1 MERPHY
7 LILLPVVIL
16 LAYCGGPTGRIDRT
30 TENGVEVVLN
40 QLSPYPG
47 GKVRGMTLERLFSI
61 DTESASVRDAGL
73 PDIIGFDV
81 DSQGRIFVLRTEKG
95 EGHFLFLFDDQGRF
109 LKSFGRMGQGP
120 GELQFPR
127 FLALD
132 DLDQVL
138 IHDNGS
144 LSRFDKDG
152 NFLAAEALVDPG
164 PVQRG
169 PGGDLLLKSTSMNPE
184 GEKVIFSSAIMRLG
198 ADSREQGVLDAYKVA
213 IKPDEINP
221 IEPSFWAAASRERT
235 FVANE
240 SRGYEIRVYDRNGSL
255 VRIIRKDYQPVP
267 VSEAYREKTIKLFG
281 PRFQGRLHFPNN
293 LAPFQSLTA
302 DENGRLLVAT
312 FELGDKPGEFLFD
325 IFDEDGVFVGRK
337 SLRAVIWESAL
348 WIRMKADKLYALQ
361 EKDNGF
367 KEISVYRLKWE

>member
-1 MERPHY
+1 MNKRSFFLP
-7 LILLPVVIL
+7 ILLLLL
-16 LAYCGGPTGRIDRT
+16 LANCAGPKSLVQRT

-40 QLSPYPG
+40 HLSPYPAG
-47 GKVRGMTLERLFSI
+47 RVRGMTLERLFSI
-61 DTESASVRDAGL
+61 DTESAEIRDAGL
-73 PDIIGFDV
+73 PDIFGFDV

-95 EGHFLFLFDDQGRF
+95 EGPFFFLFDDQGRF
-109 LKSFGRMGQGP
+109 LKSFGRKGQGP

-132 DLDQVL
+132 DLDRVL

-164 PVQRG
+164 PVQCG

-184 GEKVIFSSAIMRLG
+184 GEKVILSSTIMRLG
-198 ADSREQGVLDAYKVA
+198 ADNRAQEALDSYRIA

-281 PRFQGRLHFPNN
+281 PRFKDRLNFPKNH
-293 LAPFQSLTA
+293 APFQSLTA
-302 DENGRLLVAT
+302 DKNGRLLVAT
-312 FELGDKPGEFLFD
+312 FEPGDKPGEFLYD
-325 IFDEDGVFVGRK
+325 IFDEDGVFVARK
-337 SLRAVIWESAL
+337 SLNAVIWEGSL
-348 WIRMKADKLYALQ
+348 WARMKADKFYCLQ
-361 EKDNGF
+361 EKEDGF
-367 KEISVYRLKWE
+367 KEIVAYRLKWE